1 MGEPGLRKAKESY
14 RPARMVEKLAATL
27 VSTNG

>member
-14 RPARMVEKLAATL
+14 QPTLLLEKCTADLQ
-27 VSTNG
+27 GGF